1 MCLLLIAY
9 KTNPNYKLIVAANRD
24 EFYERPAAPAN
35 FWKEHPFL
43 LAGKDLK
50 AGGTWMGITEGGKF
64 TAITNY
70 RDLSNIKKML
80 QAEEN

>member
-35 FWKEHPFL
+35 FWQEHPFL

-64 TAITNY
+64 AAITNY
-70 RDLSNIKKML
+70 RDLSNIKIGR
-80 QAEEN
+80 AHV